1 MIVRTTMTAMKRLIS
16 VGVASVAI
24 ATGTLIVS
32 SPAHAEQSE
41 ACIRAYNEY
50 RGAKAVAGL
59 YDIFLL
65 PRPFGLDL
73 LIEMSSDAVME
84 AC

>member
-24 ATGTLIVS
+24 TTGTLIVS
-32 SPAHAEQSE
+32 SPAHAERSE

-50 RGAKAVAGL
+50 RMATTVAGL
-59 YDIFLL
+59 YDALLL
-65 PRPFGLDL
+65 PRPWGLDL
-73 LIEMSSDAVME
+73 LIMLSGDAVME